1 MEDTGLEVEGIKKDG
16 KSADLPSLKNQYY
29 KGQTRLM
36 AAAGRSAGVPQVKEI
51 QSLNFHE
58 SPVNQEIITEHN
70 DHREDEMGNGL
81 RGYKWSSF
89 ILNFR
94 HEISISPL

>member
-1 MEDTGLEVEGIKKDG
+1 MASHHGPAIFLNSVRKV
-16 KSADLPSLKNQYY
+16 
-29 KGQTRLM
+29 QTRLM
-36 AAAGRSAGVPQVKEI
+36 TATTSGAAGPQVEEI
-51 QSLNFHE
+51 QALNLHE
-58 SPVNQEIITEHN
+58 SPVDQEIITEHDN
-70 DHREDEMGNGL
+70 RRDDEMGNGF

>member
-1 MEDTGLEVEGIKKDG
+1 
-16 KSADLPSLKNQYY
+16 
-29 KGQTRLM
+29 M
-36 AAAGRSAGVPQVKEI
+36 AAASTAAGCGPQVEEI

-58 SPVNQEIITEHN
+58 RPVDQEIVAEHY
-70 DHREDEMGNGL
+70 DQREDEMGNGL

-89 ILNFR
+89 ILYFR

>member
-1 MEDTGLEVEGIKKDG
+1 MACSRGASATPKVE
-16 KSADLPSLKNQYY
+16 
-29 KGQTRLM
+29 
-36 AAAGRSAGVPQVKEI
+36 EI

-58 SPVNQEIITEHN
+58 GPVNQEIITEHN
-70 DHREDEMGNGL
+70 NHREDEMRN
-81 RGYKWSSF
+81 RFCGYKWSCF

>member
-1 MEDTGLEVEGIKKDG
+1 MASCSRT
-16 KSADLPSLKNQYY
+16 SAL
-29 KGQTRLM
+29 
-36 AAAGRSAGVPQVKEI
+36 PQVEEI
-51 QSLNFHE
+51 QSLNLHE
-58 SPVNQEIITEHN
+58 RPVNQKVISEH
-70 DHREDEMGNGL
+70 DDQREDEMGNGF